1 MSDIIRNHSFNLSS
15 FARAN
20 NSKLTAFN
28 ANAVS
33 ENTIAQHKANT
44 FIDAFGRL
52 VYSNDYSAMAEAAR
66 VRAESF
72 MAALNAY
79 QARA

>member
-1 MSDIIRNHSFNLSS
+1 MTDIVRNHSFNTVS

-20 NSKLTAFN
+20 KSKLTAFN
-28 ANAVS
+28 ANAVAEES
-33 ENTIAQHKANT
+33 MACDKANT

-52 VYSNDYSAMAEAAR
+52 VTRHDNSALAQAAR
-66 VRAESF
+66 VRAAGF
-72 MAALNAY
+72 MAALNDY